1 MLKSL
6 LRLRPFIAPYRW
18 RLSSGV
24 AAFGLARLFE
34 GLVPFFLAMG
44 IDRIAAGEGDVRT
57 PVLGIAVAVAARYLT
72 VTAARYL
79 VRTSGQRVAFDLRQ
93 RLYGDLQRQGA
104 RFFNRHSIGDM
115 MTRAVADISLIQRL
129 ISMGTILVIIL
140 AYATLVGFGFMLY
153 FSPVLTLLLLPP
165 MPFIFYNA
173 KRLSRQMGSA
183 SMDVQNR
190 LSDLAAQTQEN
201 LAGIR
206 TIQAMAQEEN
216 EITRFAATNESYA
229 GAFYR
234 QAQVNSLMTAW
245 MPTLAAACSIT
256 ILGYGGHLV
265 LSGEMTP
272 GALVAFFMY
281 VNMVVQPFRV
291 AGFIVNLVQRGA
303 VASDR
308 LFEVFDLKAE
318 VPDRPSGTAPALIRG
333 AIDIRAL
340 TLRHEAGRDAA
351 LKDVNLAIGSGEMIA
366 IMGRIGSGK
375 TTLLKTLA
383 RLFDPPPGTVFI
395 DGVDVRDYPLA
406 QLRTQVAL
414 VPQQAFLFGLPLQD
428 NLSYDDPQRPIDQVW
443 AAAAAADLK
452 RTIDEFPEGMD
463 TVVGE
468 RGVTLSGGQK
478 QRATLARGLI
488 REAPVLVLDDCF
500 SSVDT
505 ETEERILTELKRAR
519 AGRTTVIVSHRV
531 STARHANRILILD
544 EGRIVEGGSHREL
557 IERDGLYAE
566 LERLQRGGEPA
577 DQPFGEPV
585 GQPVGKPIGDPVGE
599 PVAAPVGTSIDK
611 PFGGPFGGPQSA

>member
-24 AAFGLARLFE
+24 AAFGIARLFE

-44 IDRIAAGEGDVRT
+44 IDRIAAGNGDVRT
-57 PVLGIAVAVAARYLT
+57 PVLGIAAAVTARYLT
-72 VTAARYL
+72 VTAARYM
-79 VRTSGQRVAFDLRQ
+79 VRTTGQQVAFDLRQ
-93 RLYGDLQRQGA
+93 RLYNDLQRQGA

-115 MTRAVADISLIQRL
+115 MTRAVADIGLIQRL
-129 ISMGTILVIIL
+129 IAMGTILVIIL

-153 FSPVLTLLLLPP
+153 FSPALTLLLLPP
-165 MPFIFYNA
+165 LPFIFYNA

-183 SMDVQNR
+183 SAAVQNR
-190 LSDLAAQTQEN
+190 LSDLATQTQEN

-216 EITRFAATNESYA
+216 EVKRFAATNESYA

-234 QAQVNSLMTAW
+234 QAQINSLMSAW

-308 LFEVFDLKAE
+308 LFEVFDLEAE
-318 VPDRPSGTAPALIRG
+318 VPDRPSGAAPAHIKGAVDVRG
-333 AIDIRAL
+333 L
-340 TLRHEAGRDAA
+340 TLRHAAGRDAA
-351 LKDVNLAIGSGEMIA
+351 LKNVDLAVRAGEMIA
-366 IMGRIGSGK
+366 IMGRIGAGK
-375 TTLLKTLA
+375 TTLLKTLT

-395 DGVDVRDYPLA
+395 DGVDVRDYPLS
-406 QLRTQVAL
+406 QLRAQVAL
-414 VPQQAFLFGLPLQD
+414 VPQQAFLFGLPLRD
-428 NLSYDDPQRPIDQVW
+428 NLSYDDPERPIEAVW
-443 AAAAAADLK
+443 AAATAADLK
-452 RTIDEFPEGMD
+452 DTIGEFPEGMD

-478 QRATLARGLI
+478 QRATLARGLV
-488 REAPVLVLDDCF
+488 REAPVLILDDCF

-505 ETEERILTELKRAR
+505 ETEERILSALKRSR
-519 AGRTTVIVSHRV
+519 SGRTTVIVSHRV
-531 STARHANRILILD
+531 STARHADRILIL
-544 EGRIVEGGSHREL
+544 GAGQVVELGSHREL
-557 IERDGLYAE
+557 VKLDGHYAE
-566 LERLQRGGEPA
+566 LERLQRGGEA
-577 DQPFGEPV
+577 QGRPFGKPV
-585 GQPVGKPIGDPVGE
+585 SAWRTG
-599 PVAAPVGTSIDK
+599 AP
-611 PFGGPFGGPQSA
+611 